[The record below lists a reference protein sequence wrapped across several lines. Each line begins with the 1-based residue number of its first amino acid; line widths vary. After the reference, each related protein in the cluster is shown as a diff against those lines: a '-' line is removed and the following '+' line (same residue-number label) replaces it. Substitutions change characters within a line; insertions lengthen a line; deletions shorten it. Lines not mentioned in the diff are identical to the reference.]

1 MVDAEVEPGELLGSQ
16 PLYPVRRQSL
26 VSRPQPQ
33 DSSAHTAVA
42 VAVPSLHGQLHE
54 EIPATH
60 TQTGVINIDSSSH
73 TAVAQTAVINID
85 SSSHTAVA
93 VSSCHAQLHHKIPA
107 TRTQTAVINVDSS
120 SHTAAAVPSRR
131 SQLHQEI
138 PATHRY
144 MHACTHTHTH
154 TNTHTHS
161 LHTNRTHPYCSSN
174 HNCGKIFENGASRE
188 EKRTNI
194 QTHKKEFHSKH
205 TKHCFAFP
213 FLFCSSKICTT
224 KVKKIHQND
233 VYLNFPSHCSASTAA
248 AMGLYV

>member
-144 MHACTHTHTH
+144 MHAHTHTH
-154 TNTHTHS
+154 TQTHTHTAYTQTELIHIAALIITVEKS
-161 LHTNRTHPYCSSN
+161 L
-174 HNCGKIFENGASRE
+174 KMEQA
-188 EKRTNI
+188 EKRREQTYRHTRRNFTPNI
-194 QTHKKEFHSKH
+194 QNTVLH
-205 TKHCFAFP
+205 
-213 FLFCSSKICTT
+213 FLFFSVLQRYAQPRLRKYT
-224 KVKKIHQND
+224 KMT
-233 VYLNFPSHCSASTAA
+233 FT
-248 AMGLYV
+248 